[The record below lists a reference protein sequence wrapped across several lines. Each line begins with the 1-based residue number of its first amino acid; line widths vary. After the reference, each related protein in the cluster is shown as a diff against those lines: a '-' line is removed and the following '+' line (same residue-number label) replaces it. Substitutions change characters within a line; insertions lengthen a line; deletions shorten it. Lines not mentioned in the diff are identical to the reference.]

1 MSPGHYWRPNTAWTE
16 DKTFWGAKKVY
27 SGRRANGKFK
37 CFFFSSYEHTRETAS
52 EKVKKA
58 EDQNK

>member
-1 MSPGHYWRPNTAWTE
+1 M
-16 DKTFWGAKKVY
+16 
-27 SGRRANGKFK
+27 ANSSV
-37 CFFFSSYEHTRETAS
+37 FFSSYEHTRETAS

>member
-1 MSPGHYWRPNTAWTE
+1 M
-16 DKTFWGAKKVY
+16 
-27 SGRRANGKFK
+27 ANSSI
-37 CFFFSSYEHTRETAS
+37 FSSHAFTRETAR

>member
-1 MSPGHYWRPNTAWTE
+1 M
-16 DKTFWGAKKVY
+16 
-27 SGRRANGKFK
+27 ANSSV
-37 CFFFSSYEHTRETAS
+37 FFFSSYEHTRETAS